1 MDIFYE
7 RDRIGEL
14 ERSLTYESLCEY
26 IELLKEEYE
35 KINVFNIG
43 YSILGRR
50 LHSLSLGNGKKVRLY
65 VATHH
70 AMEWPTSVVLLR
82 FISDICSRLNEEGE
96 TFSKELKN
104 FLEENRI
111 IFIPMLNPDGVELQI
126 NGAKEGEILYERQ
139 IKMNKGCKDFSLW
152 QANARGVDLNH
163 NYNAGFYEYKR
174 IEKELEIDGPCATR
188 YSGEHPESE
197 PEVSALCNLIRAL
210 EVERIYTLHTQG
222 EEIFYTSGDKELKK
236 SLEIGRELERL
247 SGYKLSRPEG
257 AAAYGGLIDWA
268 ITKKDIPSF
277 TIECGLG
284 KNPLPPSD
292 AKGIYEKI
300 RDMLFYSLT
309 A

>member
-1 MDIFYE
+1 MLYL
-7 RDRIGEL
+7 GQ
-14 ERSLTYESLCEY
+14 
-26 IELLKEEYE
+26 
-35 KINVFNIG
+35 IG
-43 YSILGRR
+43 YTVLGRCI
-50 LHSLSLGNGKKVRLY
+50 HFLSLGVGRRARIY

-82 FISDICSRLNEEGE
+82 LVCELCYGLDKEKEG
-96 TFSKELKN
+96 FFGELGD
-104 FLEENRI
+104 FLKENRL

-126 NGAKEGEILYERQ
+126 KGAKKGDLLYERQ
-139 IKMNKGCKDFSLW
+139 IKMNRCSDDFSHW

-174 IEKELEIDGPCATR
+174 IERELGIEGPCATR

-197 PEVSALCNLIRAL
+197 PEVKALCNLIRTL
-210 EVERIYTLHTQG
+210 EVDRIYTLHTQG
-222 EEIFYTSGDKELKK
+222 EEIFYTSGEKELEK
-236 SLEIGRELERL
+236 SLEIGKELERL

-277 TIECGLG
+277 TFECGLG

-292 AKGIYEKI
+292 AREIYEKI
-300 RDMLFYSLT
+300 RKMLFYSLT

>member
-1 MDIFYE
+1 MLYV
-7 RDRIGEL
+7 GQ
-14 ERSLTYESLCEY
+14 
-26 IELLKEEYE
+26 
-35 KINVFNIG
+35 IG

-50 LHSLSLGNGKKVRLY
+50 LHSLSLGNGKRARLY

-82 FISDICSRLNEEGE
+82 LISELCDGLCKEKEG
-96 TFSKELKN
+96 FFGELRD
-104 FLEENRI
+104 FLEENRL

-126 NGAKEGEILYERQ
+126 KGAKKGDLLYERQ
-139 IKMNKGCKDFSLW
+139 IKMNRCSEDFSHW

-174 IEKELEIDGPCATR
+174 IERELEIEGPCATR

-210 EVERIYTLHTQG
+210 DVERIYTLHTQG
-222 EEIFYTSGDKELKK
+222 EEIFYTSGEKELEK
-236 SLEIGRELERL
+236 SLEIGKELERL

-292 AKGIYEKI
+292 AKEIYEKI
-300 RDMLFYSLT
+300 RKMLFYSLT